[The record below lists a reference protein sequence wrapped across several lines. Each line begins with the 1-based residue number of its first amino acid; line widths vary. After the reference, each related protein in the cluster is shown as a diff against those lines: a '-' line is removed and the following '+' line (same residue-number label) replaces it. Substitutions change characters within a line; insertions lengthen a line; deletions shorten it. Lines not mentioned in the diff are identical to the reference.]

1 MAVVSAALPG
11 HYCAFWHRLRGDSAT
26 IGGVAVPARTWFAQ
40 YCLSGLTAMALLAL
54 TCGNAHAQGTDTTSA
69 QSWLSETGVASYYGR
84 AHQGRRTAS
93 GNRFDQ
99 NALTAAHPWLPFG
112 TAPLEPRYWD
122 LAKRVAS
129 MDRQGVA
136 VQALSLT
143 APMVY
148 WAQGDFG
155 ARLAREWNDGA
166 SAAHTAYP
174 DRFVVCATLP
184 MQDTAQALAELD
196 RAAKLP
202 GVRAVYMGT
211 NVNGRNLSDPAFFP
225 VFERCQALGLP
236 VGLHPFNVNGAER
249 LRAYYL
255 TNLLGNPYD
264 TGIAAAHLI
273 FGGVLDRLPKLQVI
287 LPHAGGTFPLVWGR
301 LQRGQ
306 KVRPEANKAAKKPVK
321 AYLRRFT
328 YDTISHDAGALRYL
342 IATVGADRVMLGTDF
357 CFDMGYEKPVD
368 VIRDKAVKLSRA
380 DQAKVVRENAARL
393 LRLR

>member
-1 MAVVSAALPG
+1 M
-11 HYCAFWHRLRGDSAT
+11 
-26 IGGVAVPARTWFAQ
+26 
-40 YCLSGLTAMALLAL
+40 
-54 TCGNAHAQGTDTTSA
+54 
-69 QSWLSETGVASYYGR
+69 
-84 AHQGRRTAS
+84 
-93 GNRFDQ
+93 
-99 NALTAAHPWLPFG
+99 
-112 TAPLEPRYWD
+112 
-122 LAKRVAS
+122 
-129 MDRQGVA
+129 
-136 VQALSLT
+136 QALSLT

-148 WAQGDFG
+148 WAEGELG

-166 SAAHTAYP
+166 SEAHVAYP

-184 MQDTAQALAELD
+184 MQDSGQALAELD

-211 NVNGRNLSDPAFFP
+211 NVNGRNLSDPVFFP

-249 LRAYYL
+249 LKAYYL

-287 LPHAGGTFPLVWGR
+287 LPHAGGTVPLVWGR

-306 KVRPEANKAAKKPVK
+306 KVRPEANKAARKPVR

-357 CFDMGYEKPVD
+357 CFDMGYDRPLD

-380 DQAKVVRENAARL
+380 EQALVIRENAARL

>member
-1 MAVVSAALPG
+1 MA
-11 HYCAFWHRLRGDSAT
+11 
-26 IGGVAVPARTWFAQ
+26 
-40 YCLSGLTAMALLAL
+40 
-54 TCGNAHAQGTDTTSA
+54 
-69 QSWLSETGVASYYGR
+69 
-84 AHQGRRTAS
+84 
-93 GNRFDQ
+93 
-99 NALTAAHPWLPFG
+99 
-112 TAPLEPRYWD
+112 APLGIDVHAHFFPERFFRAIEAGGAPSGGRIDRSSPAGPAIDVKGSRTPPLEARYYD
-122 LAKRVAS
+122 LPKRVAS
-129 MDRQGVA
+129 MDKQGVA

-196 RAAKLP
+196 RAARLP

-249 LRAYYL
+249 LKPYYL

-321 AYLRRFT
+321 AYLRRFI

-342 IATVGADRVMLGTDF
+342 IDTVGADRVMLGTDF
-357 CFDMGYEKPVD
+357 CFDMGYDRPLD
-368 VIRDKAVKLSRA
+368 IIRDKAVKLSRA
-380 DQAKVVRENAARL
+380 DQGKVVRENAARL

>member
-1 MAVVSAALPG
+1 
-11 HYCAFWHRLRGDSAT
+11 
-26 IGGVAVPARTWFAQ
+26 VA
-40 YCLSGLTAMALLAL
+40 
-54 TCGNAHAQGTDTTSA
+54 
-69 QSWLSETGVASYYGR
+69 
-84 AHQGRRTAS
+84 
-93 GNRFDQ
+93 
-99 NALTAAHPWLPFG
+99 
-112 TAPLEPRYWD
+112 APLGIDVHAHFFPERFLRAIEDGGAAAGGRIDRSSPAGPAIDVNGSRTPPLEARYYD
-122 LAKRVAS
+122 LPKRVAS
-129 MDRQGVA
+129 MNKQGVA

-148 WAQGDFG
+148 WAQGELG
-155 ARLAREWNDGA
+155 RRLAREWNDGA

-184 MQDTAQALAELD
+184 MQDTALALAELD

-211 NVNGRNLSDPAFFP
+211 NVNGRDLDDPAFFP

-249 LRAYYL
+249 LKPYYL

-328 YDTISHDAGALRYL
+328 YDTISHDPGALRYL
-342 IATVGADRVMLGTDF
+342 IDTVGADRVMLGTDF
-357 CFDMGYEKPVD
+357 CFDMGYERPLD
-368 VIRDKAVKLSRA
+368 IIRDKGVKLSRA
-380 DQAKVVRENAARL
+380 DQAKVIRENAARL

>member
-1 MAVVSAALPG
+1 MPAFYSRIAAVAAPQGIDVHAHFFPERFLK
-11 HYCAFWHRLRGDSAT
+11 AIED
-26 IGGVAVPARTWFAQ
+26 GGA
-40 YCLSGLTAMALLAL
+40 LSGGSIDRSSPAGPAIDVK
-54 TCGNAHAQGTDTTSA
+54 GQ
-69 QSWLSETGVASYYGR
+69 
-84 AHQGRRTAS
+84 RT
-93 GNRFDQ
+93 
-99 NALTAAHPWLPFG
+99 P
-112 TAPLEPRYWD
+112 PLEARYYD

-129 MDRQGVA
+129 MNRQGVA

-148 WAQGDFG
+148 WAQAELGR
-155 ARLAREWNDGA
+155 RLAREWNDGA
-166 SAAHTAYP
+166 SQAHTAYP

-184 MQDTAQALAELD
+184 MQDTMLALAELD
-196 RAAKLP
+196 RAARLP

-211 NVNGRNLSDPAFFP
+211 NVNGRDLDDPAFFP
-225 VFERCQALGLP
+225 VFERCAELGLP

-249 LRAYYL
+249 LKPYYL

-328 YDTISHDAGALRYL
+328 YDTISHDPGALRYL
-342 IATVGADRVMLGTDF
+342 IDTVGADRVMLGTDF
-357 CFDMGYEKPVD
+357 CFDMGYERPLD
-368 VIRDKAVKLSRA
+368 IILDRGVKLSRA
-380 DQAKVVRENAARL
+380 DQAKVIRGNAARL

>member
-1 MAVVSAALPG
+1 MPAVTGPLGIDVHAHFFPERFIHAIEQGGAPSGGSVDRSSRVGPTIVT
-11 HYCAFWHRLRGDSAT
+11 RGS
-26 IGGVAVPARTWFAQ
+26 R
-40 YCLSGLTAMALLAL
+40 
-54 TCGNAHAQGTDTTSA
+54 
-69 QSWLSETGVASYYGR
+69 
-84 AHQGRRTAS
+84 
-93 GNRFDQ
+93 
-99 NALTAAHPWLPFG
+99 
-112 TAPLEPRYWD
+112 TAPLEARYWD

-129 MDRQGVA
+129 MNKQGVA

-148 WAQGDFG
+148 WAEGDLG
-155 ARLAREWNDGA
+155 VRLARAWNDGA
-166 SAAHTAYP
+166 SDAHTAYP

-184 MQDTAQALAELD
+184 MQDPAQALAELD
-196 RAAKLP
+196 RAARLP

-249 LRAYYL
+249 LRAFYL

-273 FGGVLDRLPKLQVI
+273 FGGVLDRLPRLQVI

-306 KVRPEANKAAKKPVK
+306 KVRPEANKAARKPVR

-328 YDTISHDAGALRYL
+328 YDTISHDPGALRYL
-342 IATVGADRVMLGTDF
+342 INTVGADRVMLGTDF
-357 CFDMGYEKPVD
+357 CFDMGYERPLD
-368 VIRDKAVKLSRA
+368 IIRDKGVKLSRA
-380 DQAKVVRENAARL
+380 EQAKVVRENAARL
-393 LRLR
+393 LHLR

>member
-1 MAVVSAALPG
+1 MA
-11 HYCAFWHRLRGDSAT
+11 
-26 IGGVAVPARTWFAQ
+26 
-40 YCLSGLTAMALLAL
+40 
-54 TCGNAHAQGTDTTSA
+54 
-69 QSWLSETGVASYYGR
+69 
-84 AHQGRRTAS
+84 
-93 GNRFDQ
+93 
-99 NALTAAHPWLPFG
+99 
-112 TAPLEPRYWD
+112 APLGIDVHAHFFPERFFRAIEDGGAPSGGRIDRSSPAGPAIDVKGSRTPPLEARYYD
-122 LAKRVAS
+122 LPKRVAS
-129 MDRQGVA
+129 MDKQGVA

-196 RAAKLP
+196 RAARLP

-249 LRAYYL
+249 LKPYYL

-342 IATVGADRVMLGTDF
+342 IDTVGADRVMLGTDF
-357 CFDMGYEKPVD
+357 CFDMGYDRPLD
-368 VIRDKAVKLSRA
+368 IIRDKAVKLSRA

>member
-1 MAVVSAALPG
+1 V
-11 HYCAFWHRLRGDSAT
+11 
-26 IGGVAVPARTWFAQ
+26 
-40 YCLSGLTAMALLAL
+40 TAPL
-54 TCGNAHAQGTDTTSA
+54 GIDVHAHFFPERFIRAI
-69 QSWLSETGVASYYGR
+69 ETGGA
-84 AHQGRRTAS
+84 AS
-93 GNRFDQ
+93 GGSVDRSNPIGPVIVTKGSR
-99 NALTAAHPWLPFG
+99 
-112 TAPLEPRYWD
+112 TAPLEARYYDLPR
-122 LAKRVAS
+122 RVAS
-129 MDRQGVA
+129 MNRQGVA

-148 WAQGDFG
+148 WAEG
-155 ARLAREWNDGA
+155 ALGPRLAREWNDGA
-166 SAAHTAYP
+166 SEAHTAYP

-184 MQDTAQALAELD
+184 MQDTAEALAELN
-196 RAAKLP
+196 RAARLP

-225 VFERCQALGLP
+225 VFEQCQALGFP
-236 VGLHPFNVNGAER
+236 VMLHPFNVNGAER
-249 LRAYYL
+249 LKAYYL

-264 TGIAAAHLI
+264 TGIAVAHLI
-273 FGGVLDRLPKLQVI
+273 FGGVLDRLPRLQVV

-342 IATVGADRVMLGTDF
+342 ISTVGADRVMLGTDF
-357 CFDMGYEKPVD
+357 CFDMGYERPLD
-368 VIRDKAVKLSRA
+368 IIRDKGVKLSRA
-380 DQAKVVRENAARL
+380 EQAQVIRENAARL

>member
-1 MAVVSAALPG
+1 MAAPLGIDVHAHFFPERFFRAIEAGGEPSGGRVDRSNPRGPAIVVK
-11 HYCAFWHRLRGDSAT
+11 
-26 IGGVAVPARTWFAQ
+26 GG
-40 YCLSGLTAMALLAL
+40 S
-54 TCGNAHAQGTDTTSA
+54 
-69 QSWLSETGVASYYGR
+69 
-84 AHQGRRTAS
+84 
-93 GNRFDQ
+93 
-99 NALTAAHPWLPFG
+99 
-112 TAPLEPRYWD
+112 TAPLEARYYD
-122 LAKRVAS
+122 LPGRVAS
-129 MDRQGVA
+129 MNKQGVA

-148 WAQGDFG
+148 WGQGDFG

-184 MQDTAQALAELD
+184 MQDTGQALAELD
-196 RAAKLP
+196 RASRLP

-249 LRAYYL
+249 LKPYYL

-306 KVRPEANKAAKKPVK
+306 KVRAEANKAAKKPVR

-328 YDTISHDAGALRYL
+328 YDTISHDPGALRYL
-342 IATVGADRVMLGTDF
+342 IDTVGADRVLLGTDF
-357 CFDMGYEKPVD
+357 CFDMGYERPLD
-368 VIRDKAVKLSRA
+368 IIRDKGVKLSRA
-380 DQAKVVRENAARL
+380 DQGKVIRENAARL

>member
-1 MAVVSAALPG
+1 MDLERRMDRVERRLDATVKIVQTGMKLLVKMEKENSEFRKETREANHALIEAQMRTDAALT
-11 HYCAFWHRLRGDSAT
+11 HL
-26 IGGVAVPARTWFAQ
+26 
-40 YCLSGLTAMALLAL
+40 
-54 TCGNAHAQGTDTTSA
+54 
-69 QSWLSETGVASYYGR
+69 
-84 AHQGRRTAS
+84 
-93 GNRFDQ
+93 
-99 NALTAAHPWLPFG
+99 
-112 TAPLEPRYWD
+112 
-122 LAKRVAS
+122 
-129 MDRQGVA
+129 
-136 VQALSLT
+136 
-143 APMVY
+143 
-148 WAQGDFG
+148 
-155 ARLAREWNDGA
+155 
-166 SAAHTAYP
+166 
-174 DRFVVCATLP
+174 
-184 MQDTAQALAELD
+184 
-196 RAAKLP
+196 
-202 GVRAVYMGT
+202 GT

-236 VGLHPFNVNGAER
+236 IGLHPFNVNGAER
-249 LRAYYL
+249 LKAYYL

-342 IATVGADRVMLGTDF
+342 INTVGADRVMLGTDF
-357 CFDMGYEKPVD
+357 CFDMGYEKPID
-368 VIRDKAVKLSRA
+368 IIRDNAVKLSRA

>member
-1 MAVVSAALPG
+1 
-11 HYCAFWHRLRGDSAT
+11 
-26 IGGVAVPARTWFAQ
+26 
-40 YCLSGLTAMALLAL
+40 
-54 TCGNAHAQGTDTTSA
+54 
-69 QSWLSETGVASYYGR
+69 
-84 AHQGRRTAS
+84 
-93 GNRFDQ
+93 
-99 NALTAAHPWLPFG
+99 
-112 TAPLEPRYWD
+112 
-122 LAKRVAS
+122 
-129 MDRQGVA
+129 MDKQGVA

-196 RAAKLP
+196 RAARLP
-202 GVRAVYMGT
+202 GVRAVYLGT

-225 VFERCQALGLP
+225 VFERCQAFGLP

-249 LRAYYL
+249 LKPYYL

-306 KVRPEANKAAKKPVK
+306 KVRPEANKAARKPVK

-357 CFDMGYEKPVD
+357 CFDMGYDRPLD
-368 VIRDKAVKLSRA
+368 IIRDKAVKLSRA

>member
-1 MAVVSAALPG
+1 MTAPLGIDVHAHFFPERFIRAIEESGAPSGGSVDRSDP
-11 HYCAFWHRLRGDSAT
+11 
-26 IGGVAVPARTWFAQ
+26 IGPIIVTKGQR
-40 YCLSGLTAMALLAL
+40 
-54 TCGNAHAQGTDTTSA
+54 
-69 QSWLSETGVASYYGR
+69 
-84 AHQGRRTAS
+84 
-93 GNRFDQ
+93 
-99 NALTAAHPWLPFG
+99 
-112 TAPLEPRYWD
+112 TAPLEARYWD
-122 LAKRVAS
+122 LGKRVTS
-129 MDRQGVA
+129 MNRQGVQ

-148 WAQGDFG
+148 WAEGELG

-166 SAAHTAYP
+166 SAAHTAHP

-184 MQDTAQALAELD
+184 MQDAARSLAELD

-211 NVNGRNLSDPAFFP
+211 NVNGRNLSDPAFFS

-236 VGLHPFNVNGAER
+236 IGLHPFNVNGAER
-249 LRAYYL
+249 LRPYYL

-306 KVRPEANKAAKKPVK
+306 KVRPEANRAAKKSVK

-328 YDTISHDAGALRYL
+328 YDTISHDPGALRYL

-357 CFDMGYEKPVD
+357 CFDMGYEKPLD
-368 VIRDKAVKLSRA
+368 IIRDTAVKLSRA

>member
-1 MAVVSAALPG
+1 MTAPLGIDVHAHFFPERFIRAIEQ
-11 HYCAFWHRLRGDSAT
+11 H
-26 IGGVAVPARTWFAQ
+26 GGV
-40 YCLSGLTAMALLAL
+40 SGGSVDRSSPIGPSIVTK
-54 TCGNAHAQGTDTTSA
+54 G
-69 QSWLSETGVASYYGR
+69 GR
-84 AHQGRRTAS
+84 
-93 GNRFDQ
+93 
-99 NALTAAHPWLPFG
+99 
-112 TAPLEPRYWD
+112 TAPLEARYYD
-122 LAKRVAS
+122 LPKRVAS
-129 MDRQGVA
+129 MNRQGVA

-148 WAQGDFG
+148 WAEGELG

-166 SAAHTAYP
+166 SEAHKAYP

-184 MQDTAQALAELD
+184 MQDPAQALAELD
-196 RAAKLP
+196 RAARLP
-202 GVRAVYMGT
+202 GVRAIYMGT
-211 NVNGRNLSDPAFFP
+211 NVNGRNLSDSAFFP

-273 FGGVLDRLPKLQVI
+273 FGGVLDRLPRLQVI

-306 KVRPEANKAAKKPVK
+306 KVRPEANKAAKKPVR

-328 YDTISHDAGALRYL
+328 YDTISHDAAALRYL
-342 IATVGADRVMLGTDF
+342 ISTVGADRVMLGTDF
-357 CFDMGYEKPVD
+357 CFDMGYERPLD
-368 VIRDKAVKLSRA
+368 IIRDKGVKLSRA
-380 DQAKVVRENAARL
+380 EQAKVVRENAARL